1 MSLFRSVRLTL
12 TTTIFLYRLNM
23 PRKRTPRQ
31 KISTGKVRMSGVAG
45 FRLIALPGY
54 ESSMALE
61 ILNLAEGSPE
71 AKRALIKLRTIIS
84 MALSAREIY
93 RDTRPERSRSKKD
106 SPAPV
111 GKPSRHYREIL
122 AADLAELLMSVGMT
136 PLIVR
141 TTGKGEKDPSAAWNR
156 LLQLVLKVIGE
167 PLKDSSRSDLL
178 SRASHVE
185 HRSSMN
191 SEPEDGLKN
200 L

>member
-1 MSLFRSVRLTL
+1 
-12 TTTIFLYRLNM
+12 
-23 PRKRTPRQ
+23 
-31 KISTGKVRMSGVAG
+31 MSGVAG
-45 FRLIALPGY
+45 FRLIELPGY